1 MIPEHIAQSLEP
13 DALAHLQARFAAQ
26 LPPVYSVPVAAA
38 RKGVEAAQALPP
50 GAAPAADVREIEA
63 ACGPSGMLRLRLLK
77 PEGASGKLPVLVY
90 FHGGGWVLGSPD
102 SHDRLARD
110 LMTASGAAVL
120 MVRYSRAPEA
130 RYPVAVE
137 EGYAALRWLAEN
149 APALGLDP
157 ARMAVG
163 GDSAGANVATAACML
178 SKQRGGPAIA
188 HQTLLY
194 PVTDATC
201 SQPSYEQFATGLNLT
216 RQDMLWYWE
225 QYAPDAAQ
233 RALPT
238 SSVLQAPAETLA
250 GLPPALVITAEFD
263 VLRDEGELYARRLAN
278 AGVPV
283 CAVRMLGTVH
293 GFAANNALARSQ
305 ATLAALGMAGDALR
319 RAFCPAVAPAL

>member
-1 MIPEHIAQSLEP
+1 MTSHDISQALEP
-13 DALAHLQARFAAQ
+13 DALAHLKARFRAQ
-26 LPPVYSVPVAAA
+26 LPPVYSVPVKAA
-38 RKGVEAAQALPP
+38 RKGMEAAQALPE
-50 GAAPAADVREIEA
+50 GAAPAAEVSEIEA
-63 ACGPSGMLRLRLLK
+63 ACGPSGALRLRLLK
-77 PEGASGKLPVLVY
+77 PVGAAGNLPVLVY

-110 LMTASGAAVL
+110 LMAASGAAVL
-120 MVRYSRAPEA
+120 MVRYSRSPEA

-137 EGYAALRWLAEN
+137 EGFAALRWLSQDAQ
-149 APALGLDP
+149 ALGLDP

-163 GDSAGANVATAACML
+163 GDSAGANLATAVCML
-178 SKQRGGPAIA
+178 GKERGGPAIA

-201 SQPSYEQFATGLNLT
+201 SQPSYELFATGLNLT

-225 QYAPDAAQ
+225 QYAPDAGQ

-238 SSVLQAPAETLA
+238 SSVLQAPDEVLT

-283 CAVRMLGTVH
+283 SAVRMLGTIH

-305 ATLAALGMAGDALR
+305 ATAATLALAGDALR
-319 RAFCPAVAPAL
+319 KAFSPPGAM